1 MIARVTRILAD
12 HTINVSHMQVS
23 RKEEGSQ
30 ALMAISTDGA
40 IPKVMAEIRLIS
52 ELGPIISLT
61 ELMREPDS
69 APIDSMGEQE

>member
-12 HTINVSHMQVS
+12 HAINVSHMQVS
-23 RKEEGSQ
+23 RKEEGSH

-40 IPKVMAEIRLIS
+40 IPEPVMAEIRTIS

-69 APIDSMGEQE
+69 AQIDVTGE

>member
-1 MIARVTRILAD
+1 
-12 HTINVSHMQVS
+12 MQVS

-40 IPKVMAEIRLIS
+40 IPEKVMAEIRLIS

-69 APIDSMGEQE
+69 APIDSMGEHE